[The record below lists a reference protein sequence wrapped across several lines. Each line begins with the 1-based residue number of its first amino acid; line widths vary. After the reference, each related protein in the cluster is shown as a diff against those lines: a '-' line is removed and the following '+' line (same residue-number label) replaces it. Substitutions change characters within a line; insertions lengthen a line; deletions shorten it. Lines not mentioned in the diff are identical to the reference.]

1 MSLCGGQTWNC
12 CIWILSGC
20 SLCRTYIIP
29 ILFHSAAALLL
40 ILLLHI
46 YHVEQTF
53 RNAHQNVIIVKQKLC
68 NKLLAKVVQ
77 VYSIYHV
84 SIYLH
89 TKKLHKKGC
98 TETYLQSRRG
108 RGRHFLK
115 LYLLGKINY
124 SRGIVYATNWNYEII
139 YKNYCASIFWM
150 RNYNKNVER
159 MTNMWW
165 LLLICW

>member
-1 MSLCGGQTWNC
+1 MKRTMSLCGGQTWNC

-108 RGRHFLK
+108 RGRHLSYTYWDKQIIFEELCMQQIGIMR
-115 LYLLGKINY
+115 LFTKIIVQVFFEC
-124 SRGIVYATNWNYEII
+124 GITIKMLRE
-139 YKNYCASIFWM
+139 
-150 RNYNKNVER
+150 
-159 MTNMWW
+159 
-165 LLLICW
+165 